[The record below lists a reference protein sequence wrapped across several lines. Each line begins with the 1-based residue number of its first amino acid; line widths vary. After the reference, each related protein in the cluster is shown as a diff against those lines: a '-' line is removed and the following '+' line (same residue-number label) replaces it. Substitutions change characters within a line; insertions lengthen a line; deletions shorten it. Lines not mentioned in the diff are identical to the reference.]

1 MNHVKN
7 KKMVNSAHANIPYLF
22 SNVNM
27 NEEIGEPSLVILFFL
42 PNVQRI
48 YRILLI

>member
-7 KKMVNSAHANIPYLF
+7 QKMVNSAHAKIPYLF

-27 NEEIGEPSLVILFFL
+27 NEEIG
-42 PNVQRI
+42 
-48 YRILLI
+48 